1 MVLIEGDEVQSCA
14 RHDDVC
20 KFLLGRTVIGYDIEG
35 VVATI
40 VATVVVVV
48 DVAFAVD
55 DRRSSMYRRLAI
67 SQPQPRYLRNRQ
79 TGEAGGPH

>member
-1 MVLIEGDEVQSCA
+1 M
-14 RHDDVC
+14 
-20 KFLLGRTVIGYDIEG
+20 EG

-40 VATVVVVV
+40 VATVVDVVDVV
-48 DVAFAVD
+48 DVAFGVD
-55 DRRSSMYRRLAI
+55 DRRSSIYRRLAI